1 MKVYNMIENRA
12 SRFNGRPE
20 GWIWWVYDH
29 PLTLILLVVL
39 FMLVGSV
46 VVGPVVAAGLGAA
59 MLRFAASG
67 YGGAT

>member
-1 MKVYNMIENRA
+1 MIENRA

-39 FMLVGSV
+39 FVLIGSV
-46 VVGPVVAAGLGAA
+46 VVGPEIVATLGAA
-59 MLRFAASG
+59 MLGFAASG
-67 YGGAT
+67 YGGGS